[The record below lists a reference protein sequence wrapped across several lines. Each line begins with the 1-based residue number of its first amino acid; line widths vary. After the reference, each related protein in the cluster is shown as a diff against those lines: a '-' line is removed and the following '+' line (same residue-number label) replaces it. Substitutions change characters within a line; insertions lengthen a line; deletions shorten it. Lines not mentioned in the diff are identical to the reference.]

1 MRIVTVFVPEKYIEY
16 LETFVDEGRYP
27 NRSEAIRVAIRDLIM
42 SEFRLRMVAD
52 GDDSKSER
60 AQA

>member
-1 MRIVTVFVPEKYIEY
+1 MFVPEKYIEY